1 MKNRTTRI
9 GMTALAILL
18 AAGATVN
25 AVPSFAG
32 LAVVHAEEQNFPEAV
47 FHIVS
52 SNPFSVQAVSEA

>member
-25 AVPSFAG
+25 AVPS
-32 LAVVHAEEQNFPEAV
+32 LQ
-47 FHIVS
+47 VS
-52 SNPFSVQAVSEA
+52 PLYMPKNRTHRPLQ